1 MGEVVVAAG
10 KLVSL
15 FVASEED
22 GVSMA
27 KPEPEVES
35 EEEEESTAVEVEVV
49 AATEGEVVVAT

>member
-1 MGEVVVAAG
+1 VVAAG